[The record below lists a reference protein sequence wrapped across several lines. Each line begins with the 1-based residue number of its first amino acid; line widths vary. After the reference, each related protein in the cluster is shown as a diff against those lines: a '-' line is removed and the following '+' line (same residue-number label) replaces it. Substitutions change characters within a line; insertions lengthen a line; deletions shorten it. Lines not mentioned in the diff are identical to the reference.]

1 MKLPSLILIL
11 LCGCSTPNLPNLQ
24 LIYPSMTCSGKPT
37 VEGWRLLKAIGA
49 TNVVCLATAS
59 EVPDPPAGFTMHRF
73 PLNTWQQCFGPVA
86 AQIDAA
92 AAAITEH
99 TATICRHGK
108 NRSRAAVIAWRVR
121 SCGWSKKDA
130 VNEAAE
136 YGWWSSF
143 PALLKY
149 VGKMK

>member
-49 TNVVCLATAS
+49 TNVVCLATKR

-73 PLNTWQQCFGPVA
+73 PIGTWAQIFGPVA

-92 AAAITEH
+92 ASAITEH
-99 TATICRHGK
+99 TAVMCAHGRD
-108 NRSRAAVIAWRVR
+108 RSRTALIRWRVEF
-121 SCGWSKKDA
+121 CGWSKADA
-130 VNEAAE
+130 VKEAE
-136 YGWWSSF
+136 SYGWTWM
-143 PALLKY
+143 PALFAY